1 MSTRKEL
8 AAMFRLNWL
17 RTIYIFLTCVWA
29 FVIAATFTFI
39 S

>member
-8 AAMFRLNWL
+8 ATMFRLNWL
-17 RTIYIFLTCVWA
+17 RTIYLFLTCFWT
-29 FVIAATFTFI
+29 FIIAATFTVI